1 MEEGIE
7 ILIKLL
13 KSKKKKKE
21 LTIFVPTIKFANLF
35 VENAE
40 RELDLQDIKTFD
52 PRVDLNIFVGVDD
65 NDKGK
70 EKKDRT

>member
-52 PRVDLNIFVGVDD
+52 PRVDLNIFVGADD

>member
-1 MEEGIE
+1 M
-7 ILIKLL
+7 LIKLL

-21 LTIFVPTIKFANLF
+21 LNIFVPTVKFANLF

-40 RELDLQDIKTFD
+40 KELELQDIKTFD

-65 NDKGK
+65 NDKDK
-70 EKKDRT
+70 EKKDGT

>member
-7 ILIKLL
+7 ALIKLL

-21 LTIFVPTIKFANLF
+21 LTIFVPTVKFAHLF

-52 PRVDLNIFVGVDD
+52 PRVDLNIFVGDDD
-65 NDKGK
+65 NEKGSKKGK
-70 EKKDRT
+70 S